1 MIINNFFA
9 LRLTLCPSGCISKCT
24 AITNHSY
31 GRGKVSAK
39 LSFVENISYMRT
51 REHLQK
57 LMQNLIKT
65 VNKAGP

>member
-1 MIINNFFA
+1 MIKNNFFA

-24 AITNHSY
+24 VITNHSY

-39 LSFVENISYMRT
+39 LSFVEDILYMKI

-65 VNKAGP
+65 VNKADP